1 MKAANLIIGL
11 ALLGSLAACGDTYLE
26 RGASGALIGAGAA
39 AATDNDVATG
49 AVIGGGVGVLTTP
62 R

>member
-1 MKAANLIIGL
+1 MRLKLWLVGL
-11 ALLGSLAACGDTYLE
+11 VMVGGLAACGDTYLE

-39 AATDNDVATG
+39 AATDNDPLTG
-49 AVIGGGVGVLTTP
+49 AAIGGTAGVLT

>member
-1 MKAANLIIGL
+1 MKTRLWIVAL
-11 ALLGSLAACGDTYLE
+11 ALTGGLAACGDTYLE

-39 AATDNDVATG
+39 AATNNDVRTG
-49 AVIGGGVGVLTTP
+49 AALGAGAGILT

>member
-1 MKAANLIIGL
+1 MRIRFWMIGV
-11 ALLGSLAACGDTYLE
+11 ALFGALAACGDTYLE

-39 AATDNDVATG
+39 AVTDNDPLTG
-49 AVIGGGVGVLTTP
+49 AAIGGTAGILT